1 MLGRQ
6 GCHRALF
13 DAADLLELAD
23 EGGSLRVRDLWLL
36 DLDVFAARRHRLEAW
51 PTRIRGRVLLA
62 WPADRPSLDRVL
74 VLSLLGAG
82 ACLGKVDVVR
92 PLDFL
97 GLGQVEERGLGLLV
111 PIDRALVPLRFGFL
125 LLVEIVVLPKLLVRS
140 PAVFKQVEISF
151 GVAELACVLGRDDDI
166 SLAPNPPR

>member
-23 EGGSLRVRDLWLL
+23 EGGSLRVRDLRLL
-36 DLDVFAARRHRLEAW
+36 HVDVFAARRHGLEAW
-51 PTRIRGRVLLA
+51 PTWISGRVLLA

-74 VLSLLGAG
+74 VLPLLGAG

-125 LLVEIVVLPKLLVRS
+125 LLVEIVVLPELFVRS

-166 SLAPNPPR
+166 SLAPDPPR

>member
-6 GCHRALF
+6 SCHRALL

-23 EGGSLRVRDLWLL
+23 EGGSLRVRDRRLL
-36 DLDVFAARRHRLEAW
+36 HLDVFAARRHGLEAW
-51 PTRIRGRVLLA
+51 PATISSRILLA
-62 WPADRPSLDRVL
+62 RPANGPSFDRVL

-82 ACLGKVDVVR
+82 ACLGKVDVVC

-111 PIDRALVPLRFGFL
+111 
-125 LLVEIVVLPKLLVRS
+125 
-140 PAVFKQVEISF
+140 AV
-151 GVAELACVLGRDDDI
+151 D
-166 SLAPNPPR
+166 